1 MRRQFVIL
9 FALAGLLF
17 AAVAAGASMLV
28 LDGSNS
34 APGSGKTE
42 AACAGPLI
50 VTHPVERA
58 GHDNNRI
65 TYVRIE
71 GDMTACAGQT
81 MLVEV
86 DLTGLAHAYA
96 VHVFDG
102 TETDLSLVFDATTGD
117 FYDTD
122 PDSLAGS
129 LVPAGSRLDPIKVK
143 DFGLVTLTIAAEWA

>member
-1 MRRQFVIL
+1 MRKQFVLL
-9 FALAGLLF
+9 FAVAGLLF
-17 AAVAAGASMLV
+17 ATVVAGASMLV

-34 APGSGKTE
+34 APGSAKTE

-65 TYVRIE
+65 VNVHIS
-71 GDMTACAGQT
+71 GNMTACGGQT

-86 DLTGLAHAYA
+86 DLTNLAHAYA
-96 VHVFDG
+96 VHFFDG
-102 TETDLSLVFDATTGD
+102 TETALTFVFDATTGD

-122 PDSLAGS
+122 PTAVSGA
-129 LVPAGSRLDPIKVK
+129 LVPAGVRLDPIKVK
-143 DFGLVTLTIAAEWA
+143 DFGLVTVTIASEWA

>member
-1 MRRQFVIL
+1 MRRQFVLL
-9 FALAGLLF
+9 FAVAGALF
-17 AAVAAGASMLV
+17 AAVVAGASMLV

-65 TYVRIE
+65 TTVRVE
-71 GDMTACAGQT
+71 GDMTACLGQT

-86 DLTGLAHAYA
+86 DLANLAHAYA

-102 TETDLSLVFDATTGD
+102 TETDLSFVFDAVAGD

-122 PDSLAGS
+122 PTSVDGS
-129 LVPAGSRLDPIKVK
+129 LVPAGARLDPIKVK
-143 DFGLVTLTIAAEWA
+143 DFGLVTLTIAAMWA